1 MKIFEVIEA
10 KKRPQNDWEDEDDAP
25 VQDAD
30 QDKIPHILM
39 QMRKAVDTDGNYE
52 FKFKDGSKQ
61 KLEMPH
67 IVAFV
72 KKYMTAKP
80 LEKEQMQNQA
90 IESLEG
96 LMSVIKATPAAAQ
109 PKIKGDRYMSGF
121 AGDYDDK

>member
-10 KKRPQNDWEDEDDAP
+10 RKGPVDDFEDDAP

-52 FKFKDGSKQ
+52 FKFHDGSKH
-61 KLEMPH
+61 KLEMED
-67 IVAFV
+67 IVSFV

-80 LEKEQMQNQA
+80 HEKEQMQNKA

-96 LMSVIKATPAAAQ
+96 LMSVINAKEPEKQ
-109 PKIKGDRYMSGF
+109 GSSIKGSRYMSSF